1 MFMSDR
7 SLCLLL
13 RGERIETIESL
24 GVSAVSAAVQAVTM
38 LPSAVELCST
48 PSVHISLLAEVSE

>member
-24 GVSAVSAAVQAVTM
+24 GVSALSAAAQAVTM
-38 LPSAVELCST
+38 LPSAAAAAS
-48 PSVHISLLAEVSE
+48 H